1 MLILLDE
8 PFSGVDPIA
17 VEDLQREVRRLKDDL
32 DLEIA
37 PMDGQR
43 LLDLFSE
50 TAGAFYY
57 NQGLYDARAV
67 VEDRAAALAEAID
80 GLERPTPR

>member
-1 MLILLDE
+1 MAKIDLDK
-8 PFSGVDPIA
+8 A
-17 VEDLQREVRRLKDDL
+17 TREALARLMVRRLKDEL
-32 DLEIA
+32 DVEVE

-67 VEDRAAALAEAID
+67 VEDRAAAIGEAIE
-80 GLERPTPR
+80 GLERATPR